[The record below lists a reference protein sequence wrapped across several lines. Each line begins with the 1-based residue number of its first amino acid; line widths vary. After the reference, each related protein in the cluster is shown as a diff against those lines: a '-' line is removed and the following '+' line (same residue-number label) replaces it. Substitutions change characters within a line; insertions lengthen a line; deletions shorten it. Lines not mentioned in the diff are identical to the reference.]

1 MNHTSSAKQTNQY
14 LIKCLTDDV
23 LELKNDI
30 KQIAEML
37 SYIKE
42 RIESNYEVIITPTEE
57 EKKEDKGWLQSIIYH
72 N

>member
-14 LIKCLTDDV
+14 LIKRLTDDV

-37 SYIKE
+37 SYIKQ
-42 RIESNYEVIITPTEE
+42 RIESNYEVIITTTEE
-57 EKKEDKGWLQSIIYH
+57 
-72 N
+72 

>member
-14 LIKCLTDDV
+14 LIKRLTDDV
-23 LELKNDI
+23 LELKNDL

-42 RIESNYEVIITPTEE
+42 GLESNYEVIITPTQEE
-57 EKKEDKGWLQSIIYH
+57 EKKGWFQSIIYH
-72 N
+72 